1 MNPENRAS
9 IQSPLQFNMAKQKP
23 DDAAG
28 LNIGRSANSAAAWLN
43 QQKEK
48 RGVEVPSVP
57 VTAIPTTE
65 TQLAPVVADEEPNT
79 EKPHLEAAT
88 TQAPSTA
95 KDTSRTARKNSPQ
108 PATTK
113 IKESDEE
120 AYWEQFLNARSFER
134 PTKNLLIT
142 ERVHGMISMIAR
154 VASAEH
160 KRRMNLNEVLE
171 VIVLSHVEENKPVLT
186 KIQEKWKNRQ
196 EWL

>member
-1 MNPENRAS
+1 
-9 IQSPLQFNMAKQKP
+9 MAKQKP
-23 DDAAG
+23 DDAVG
-28 LNIGRSANSAAAWLN
+28 LNIGRSVNSAAAWLN

-48 RGVEVPSVP
+48 RAEETPPAPISV
-57 VTAIPTTE
+57 IPPTE
-65 TQLAPVVADEEPNT
+65 TETTPVMANSESQTGKPPKQNEAKSIPEPRIAKRTSTVTGKNPPLPI
-79 EKPHLEAAT
+79 ESRSAEA
-88 TQAPSTA
+88 
-95 KDTSRTARKNSPQ
+95 
-108 PATTK
+108 
-113 IKESDEE
+113 DEE

-171 VIVLSHVEENKPVLT
+171 VIVLSHVEENKPVLA
-186 KIQEKWKNRQ
+186 KIQEQWKNRQ

>member
-1 MNPENRAS
+1 
-9 IQSPLQFNMAKQKP
+9 MAKQKP
-23 DDAAG
+23 DDAVG

-48 RGVEVPSVP
+48 RAEE
-57 VTAIPTTE
+57 TT
-65 TQLAPVVADEEPNT
+65 LAPVSVIPPTETETTPVMANSEPKT
-79 EKPHLEAAT
+79 EKPPKQNEARNLSQPRIAKK
-88 TQAPSTA
+88 PSIVTG
-95 KDTSRTARKNSPQ
+95 KNP
-108 PATTK
+108 PLLV
-113 IKESDEE
+113 ESKSAEADEK

-171 VIVLSHVEENKPVLT
+171 VIVLSHVEENKPVLA